1 MSAVRSLHARVAV
14 LLMLVLG
21 SVGACFAVAGW
32 YYAWVTAGSAHD
44 TLLRYGASQ
53 IAENTYQ
60 QGVMVAVE
68 PPISVLA
75 SLSAMD
81 RVAYKVVDPR
91 GVVVAGSP
99 DLALG
104 PMTPRE
110 QALLRQGRVLVED
123 GAWRGE
129 PVRIAVTTRRLGEGW
144 ALVAVAQTLHA
155 RTALARD
162 IAGKA
167 ILGVLLLTG
176 LALLATLLAIKHV
189 LAPLERVQDALRE
202 RDPRDLSPLAV
213 AAPPEIA
220 ALVGAIDGFMARL
233 DRRIGM
239 MQRMIGD
246 AAHQLRTPLAGL
258 ASQVDLLSVEG
269 DPARRATQLR
279 RIAARTEQLGRLV
292 GQLFNHA
299 MVTHRPDV
307 VPPEPVDL
315 VALARRILLDLPVD
329 GGGAAAPVLSLDA
342 PGEPV
347 VVPGDSI
354 SLREAV
360 ANLVN
365 NALQHGA
372 ASRLEVRIFR
382 QDGDAVLEVVDDGP
396 GIPPALWARVREPFH
411 PRGEGRGGA
420 GLGLAIADEVV
431 RAHGGSLRFR
441 SDSVDGFAVILTLPG
456 IGAHPAP
463 GQRPATGSEPG
474 SLAETAWEESA
485 AALPGRR

>member
-1 MSAVRSLHARVAV
+1 MRAVRSLHARVAL

-32 YYAWVTAGSAHD
+32 YYAWMTAGSAHD

-60 QGVMVAVE
+60 QGDMMAVE
-68 PPISVLA
+68 PPVSVLA

-104 PMTPRE
+104 PETPRE

-123 GAWRGE
+123 GIWRGE

-189 LAPLERVQDALRE
+189 LAPLKQVQDALRE

-279 RIAARTEQLGRLV
+279 RIATRTEQLGRLV

-315 VALARRILLDLPVD
+315 VALARRILLDLPEGD
-329 GGGAAAPVLSLDA
+329 GAAAPLLSLDA
-342 PGEPV
+342 PEEPV
-347 VVPGDSI
+347 VVPGDPI

-360 ANLVN
+360 SNLVN

-372 ASRLEVRIFR
+372 ASRLEVRVFR
-382 QDGDAVLEVVDDGP
+382 QGGDAVLEVVDDGP

-411 PRGEGRGGA
+411 PRGEGRTGA

-441 SDSVDGFAVILTLPG
+441 SDSADGFAVILTLPG
-456 IGAHPAP
+456 IGAGPVP
-463 GQRPATGSEPG
+463 GQKFRMGSG
-474 SLAETAWEESA
+474 LANLAEPTREESA

>member
-14 LLMLVLG
+14 LLLFVLG

-60 QGVMVAVE
+60 QGAMVAVE
-68 PPISVLA
+68 PPVSVLA

-104 PMTPRE
+104 PETPRE

-123 GAWRGE
+123 GVWRGE

-189 LAPLERVQDALRE
+189 LAPLKQVQDALRE

-246 AAHQLRTPLAGL
+246 AAHQIRTPLAGL

-315 VALARRILLDLPVD
+315 VALARRILLDLPEGD
-329 GGGAAAPVLSLDA
+329 GTAAPLLSLDA
-342 PGEPV
+342 PEEPL
-347 VVPGDSI
+347 VVPGDPI

-360 ANLVN
+360 SNLVN

-372 ASRLEVRIFR
+372 ASRLEVRVFR
-382 QDGDAVLEVVDDGP
+382 QGGDAVLEVVDDGP
-396 GIPPALWARVREPFH
+396 GIPPTLWARVREPFH
-411 PRGEGRGGA
+411 PRGEGRTGA

-441 SDSVDGFAVILTLPG
+441 SDSADGFAVILTLPG
-456 IGAHPAP
+456 IGAGPVP
-463 GQRPATGSEPG
+463 GQRPATGSGPA
-474 SLAETAWEESA
+474 SLAEPAREESA

>member
-1 MSAVRSLHARVAV
+1 MRAVRSLHARVAL

-32 YYAWVTAGSAHD
+32 YYAWMTAGSAHD

-60 QGVMVAVE
+60 QGDMMAVE
-68 PPISVLA
+68 PPVSVLA

-104 PMTPRE
+104 PETPRE

-123 GAWRGE
+123 GIWRGE

-189 LAPLERVQDALRE
+189 LAPLKQVQDALRE

-279 RIAARTEQLGRLV
+279 RIATRTEQLGRLV

-315 VALARRILLDLPVD
+315 VALARRILLDLPEGD
-329 GGGAAAPVLSLDA
+329 GAAAPLLSLDA
-342 PGEPV
+342 PEEPV
-347 VVPGDSI
+347 VVPGDPI

-360 ANLVN
+360 SNLVN

-372 ASRLEVRIFR
+372 ASRLEVRVFR
-382 QDGDAVLEVVDDGP
+382 QGGDAVLEVVDDGP

-411 PRGEGRGGA
+411 PRGEGRTGA

-441 SDSVDGFAVILTLPG
+441 SDSADGFAVILTLPG
-456 IGAHPAP
+456 IGADPVP
-463 GQRPATGSEPG
+463 GQRSRMGSG
-474 SLAETAWEESA
+474 LANLAEPTREESA

>member
-1 MSAVRSLHARVAV
+1 MRAVRSLHARVAL

-32 YYAWVTAGSAHD
+32 YYAWMTAGSAHD

-60 QGVMVAVE
+60 QGDMVAVE
-68 PPISVLA
+68 PPVSVLA

-104 PMTPRE
+104 PETPWE
-110 QALLRQGRVLVED
+110 QAMLRQGRVLVED
-123 GAWRGE
+123 GIWRGE

-189 LAPLERVQDALRE
+189 LAPLKQVQDALRE

-279 RIAARTEQLGRLV
+279 RIATRTEQLGRLV

-315 VALARRILLDLPVD
+315 VALARRILLDLPEGD
-329 GGGAAAPVLSLDA
+329 GAAVPLLSLDA
-342 PGEPV
+342 PEEPV
-347 VVPGDSI
+347 VVPGDPI

-360 ANLVN
+360 SNLVN
-365 NALQHGA
+365 NALRHGA
-372 ASRLEVRIFR
+372 ASRLEVRVFR
-382 QDGDAVLEVVDDGP
+382 QGGDAVLEVVDDGP

-411 PRGEGRGGA
+411 PRGEGRTGA

-441 SDSVDGFAVILTLPG
+441 SDSADGFAVILTLPG
-456 IGAHPAP
+456 IGAGPVP
-463 GQRPATGSEPG
+463 GQRSRMGSGPA
-474 SLAETAWEESA
+474 SLAEPAREENA

>member
-60 QGVMVAVE
+60 QGAMVAVE
-68 PPISVLA
+68 PPVSVLA

-104 PMTPRE
+104 PETPRE

-123 GAWRGE
+123 GIWRGE
-129 PVRIAVTTRRLGEGW
+129 PVRIAVTTRQLGEDW

-189 LAPLERVQDALRE
+189 LAPLKQVQDALRE

-315 VALARRILLDLPVD
+315 VALARRILLDLPEGD
-329 GGGAAAPVLSLDA
+329 GAAAPLLSLDA
-342 PGEPV
+342 PEEPV
-347 VVPGDSI
+347 VVPGDPI

-360 ANLVN
+360 SNLVN

-372 ASRLEVRIFR
+372 ASRLEVRVFR
-382 QDGDAVLEVVDDGP
+382 QGGDAVLEVVDDGP
-396 GIPPALWARVREPFH
+396 GIPPTLWARVREPFH
-411 PRGEGRGGA
+411 PRGEGRTGA

-441 SDSVDGFAVILTLPG
+441 SDSADGFAVILTLPG
-456 IGAHPAP
+456 IGAGPVP
-463 GQRPATGSEPG
+463 GQRPAAGSG
-474 SLAETAWEESA
+474 AASLAEPAREESA
-485 AALPGRR
+485 VALPGRR